1 MVPLPEGQWG
11 ATQISVYKCKASSD
25 IPIIIVEGSRR
36 GVERTRRYNS
46 HHTIFHICGI
56 GQTAVNGV
64 RNRQN
69 VAEAHSAKSRVKWYS
84 RRDSEQS
91 FPPASLTLSRC
102 KTLAK
107 KEKSRVKWF
116 SRRDS
121 EQPFPPASLTLSR
134 CKTLAK
140 KEKSRVK
147 WCSRR
152 DSNPGRRLERPV
164 CWAGLHYGSAA
175 PPPGSRAITLIVTQ
189 RRGDPRQQ
197 PLRQLGFAP
206 GVPFRLPLGD
216 QRQPPS
222 VRRHDFGAVGCHRIG
237 VRQMAACALY

>member
-91 FPPASLTLSRC
+91 FPPASLMLS
-102 KTLAK
+102 L
-107 KEKSRVKWF
+107 F
-116 SRRDS
+116 
-121 EQPFPPASLTLSR
+121 
-134 CKTLAK
+134 KTLAK

>member
-91 FPPASLTLSRC
+91 FPPASLM
-102 KTLAK
+102 
-107 KEKSRVKWF
+107 
-116 SRRDS
+116 
-121 EQPFPPASLTLSR
+121 LSR